1 MERQSDVT
9 LINMPYGPLF
19 VPSMGL
25 GLLKAALSRC
35 GIGSRTYYFNLQ
47 FAAIIGEK
55 LYLKIQDETYPY
67 DLVGEWTFT
76 GALQEEV
83 SESEVQAYVEQVLR
97 GHGRIRP
104 HSYASLEPYSETLI
118 QQIVA
123 VRQTAEAFVETC
135 LQQVIEQQPR
145 IVGFTSTFQQQV
157 ASLAL
162 ARRIKSLLP
171 ETFIVFGGPNCE
183 GVMGQEMIRQYDF
196 IDAVVSG
203 EADFVF
209 PELVQRVLAARPLTD
224 LSGVFSRARPA
235 SRTAL
240 PMLNELPGKPP
251 MIEDLDVLPIPEFDE
266 YFDEFDRQ
274 FNGNSRKPSLL
285 FETSRG
291 CWWGEKH
298 HCTFC
303 GLNGGTMTFRSKTA
317 QRAMDELT
325 YLTERHPGH
334 SVNVVDNILDMTY
347 FKDFV
352 PLLAERQLGLNL
364 FYEVKANLRKDQLR
378 LLHQAGITAIQP
390 GIESLSD
397 QVLQIMRKGVKALQN
412 IQLIK
417 WCKELGITPYWH
429 LIWGFPGESAQE
441 YEQMRELIPLLTHL
455 PPPNGSGPIRVDRF
469 SPNFDQSAELG
480 LMNLSP
486 YPAYQ
491 HVYRLKRDA
500 LMNLSYYFTFEH
512 RDDVDVLS
520 YVKPFLKE
528 VMQWRR
534 CHGESALIQMDK
546 GNRLLIWDWRPIA
559 KQALTVL
566 TGHRKFAY
574 QACDQ
579 MRTARQ
585 VMELWQKESGASI
598 TLANFDEALEELTAS
613 GLMIKRDEL
622 FLALALPAPSNG

>member
-123 VRQTAEAFVETC
+123 VRQTAEAFIETC

-145 IVGFTSTFQQQV
+145 IIGFTSTFQQQV

-352 PLLAERQLGLNL
+352 PLLAERRLGLNL

-469 SPNFDQSAELG
+469 SPNFDQSAEMG

-598 TLANFDEALEELTAS
+598 TRANFDEALEELTAS